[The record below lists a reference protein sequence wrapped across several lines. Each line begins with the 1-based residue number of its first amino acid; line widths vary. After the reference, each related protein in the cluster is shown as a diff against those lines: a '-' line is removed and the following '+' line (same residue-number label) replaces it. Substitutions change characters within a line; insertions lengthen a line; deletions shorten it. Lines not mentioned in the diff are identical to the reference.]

1 MNSAKTDIYIRVT
14 NQSKIKTF
22 DSENKYREWDFG
34 EISLLILVIFG
45 AVTNFLTVI
54 VMTRKR
60 MRSSNAS
67 LYIVYIAVCDFI
79 VLLLRFLANMIKL
92 YRIAIY
98 NFCILNQIV
107 AQAASFISVWLILA
121 TSAERTAAVIFPLKV
136 THIFSRK
143 RSKKIILGL
152 VLIFVFISSTV
163 SFCIEYSRAKPH
175 YCQIKGSL
183 NGTCFKYYTL
193 IFPWFRSALG
203 SWIPSV
209 LGFIFSLIIIKALS
223 NASIV
228 RKSITNQMY
237 VKFRPMNIENQIFKS
252 NESSRLF
259 KLEEFKLLL
268 MKKNHSYNSSYTA
281 DGSLASKRSSS
292 WRTLSSLYSIQLKE
306 RQISIM
312 LLTISI
318 SFVLLTFPYSIFDL
332 FRKFG
337 LKSNFLK
344 NRVLLRSVMF
354 LIDLNHSTNF
364 VLFCLTARRFRI
376 ELKNIFREIYLKMHK
391 NGLFCKKLNKF
402 DV

>member
-1 MNSAKTDIYIRVT
+1 MNSAKTDMYIRVT

-22 DSENKYREWDFG
+22 DSEKKYREWDFG

-163 SFCIEYSRAKPH
+163 SFCIEYSRAQPH

-237 VKFRPMNIENQIFKS
+237 S

-318 SFVLLTFPYSIFDL
+318 SIEYYSVL
-332 FRKFG
+332 
-337 LKSNFLK
+337 
-344 NRVLLRSVMF
+344 
-354 LIDLNHSTNF
+354 
-364 VLFCLTARRFRI
+364 
-376 ELKNIFREIYLKMHK
+376 
-391 NGLFCKKLNKF
+391 
-402 DV
+402 